1 MLAMACNTV
10 VSGCRYFLVPF
21 VVLALHMQPMSARQ
35 LALTAAAYTVI
46 NAATIYTFLFRSF
59 VEADGHL
66 ARLMW

>member
-1 MLAMACNTV
+1 M
-10 VSGCRYFLVPF
+10 VPF
-21 VVLALHMQPMSARQ
+21 LLLALHMRPMTTRQ
-35 LALTAAAYTVI
+35 LAMTAASYAII